1 MGLVKPRSVIA
12 AVAGLLFGSGLAV
25 SGMMDPKRVR
35 GFLDVFGAW
44 DPTLLFVMGGATAVM
59 GLAWLVQRRFDR
71 PLADAT
77 FHVPEAR
84 RIDARLVAGSALF
97 GLGWGLAG
105 LCPGPAIASL
115 AVRPPEAAI
124 FVAAMVFG
132 MALYRFTL
140 EQRG

>member
-1 MGLVKPRSVIA
+1 MGLVKPRSVIG

-35 GFLDVFGAW
+35 GFLDVFGSW
-44 DPTLLFVMGGATAVM
+44 DPTLLFVMGGATVVM
-59 GLAWLVQRRFDR
+59 GLAWLVRRRFDR
-71 PLADAT
+71 PLADTT

-84 RIDARLVAGSALF
+84 QIDARLVAGSALF

-115 AVRPPEAAI
+115 VVRPLEAAI